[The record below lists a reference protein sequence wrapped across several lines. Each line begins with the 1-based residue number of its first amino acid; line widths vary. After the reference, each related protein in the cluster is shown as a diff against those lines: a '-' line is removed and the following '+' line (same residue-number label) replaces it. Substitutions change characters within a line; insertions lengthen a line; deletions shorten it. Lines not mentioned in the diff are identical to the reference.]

1 MKHLLETLSSLGFIK
16 GYGGDHL
23 SLFLENNKGQSVSI
37 RISDNERDTIPNI
50 ETKIIFLSCTYTDL
64 KIKEGENFITIEKA
78 INLGGV

>member
-1 MKHLLETLSSLGFIK
+1 MKHLLETLTSLGFIN

-23 SLFLENNKGQSVSI
+23 SLFLENNEGQSISI
-37 RISDNERDTIPNI
+37 RISDNERDKIPNK

>member
-1 MKHLLETLSSLGFIK
+1 MKHLLETLTSLGFIP

-23 SLFLENNKGQSVSI
+23 SLFLENHEGKYIEI
-37 RISDNERDTIPNI
+37 RISDNESDKIPN
-50 ETKIIFLSCTYTDL
+50 EKTKIIFLSCTYADL